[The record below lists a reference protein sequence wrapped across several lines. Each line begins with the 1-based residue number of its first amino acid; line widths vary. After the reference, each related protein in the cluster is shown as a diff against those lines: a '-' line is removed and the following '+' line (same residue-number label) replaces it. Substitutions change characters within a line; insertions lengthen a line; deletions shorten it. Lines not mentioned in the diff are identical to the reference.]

1 MTQCELSCHF
11 LMCIHILSLFLHLS
25 LKAGLNMFSLQGLL
39 KDIHVFTELSTTKF
53 SIHLSLLIH
62 PFLFF
67 HFSPCLQGMT
77 STCFLGWTFVLP
89 HRSCWKFY
97 SGAQMKCNWQN
108 LRFLNNWC
116 CDLNESKCNPKVLSR
131 VIFMRW
137 FTGYKVC
144 IALPWGVY
152 RWAFSIIFFMESKVG
167 HLKEPFFLSRIPFC
181 LIKKCG
187 HIPGHSAGA

>member
-97 SGAQMKCNWQN
+97 SGLKWNATDKIWD
-108 LRFLNNWC
+108 FSTT
-116 CDLNESKCNPKVLSR
+116 EVVLSMNQS
-131 VIFMRW
+131 VTPKYSLGW
-137 FTGYKVC
+137 F
-144 IALPWGVY
+144 LWGGLQDIKCA
-152 RWAFSIIFFMESKVG
+152 WFSPKGFIIE
-167 HLKEPFFLSRIPFC
+167 LSQ
-181 LIKKCG
+181 
-187 HIPGHSAGA
+187 